1 MQLKS
6 GTLLQG
12 GKYRVESVL
21 GQGGFGI
28 TYMAVQSG
36 LNRKVA
42 IKEFFMK
49 EHCNRDE
56 DTSEVSVP
64 SVGSRELVERFKTKF
79 IKEAQT
85 IAALSHP
92 NIVDIYDVFSE
103 NGTAYYVMK
112 YHGAG
117 SLSGMDLPMAAD
129 KAVGFIRQIS
139 SALSYL
145 HDRNIMHLDV
155 KPSNVLIDEN
165 GNAVLIDFGVSKHY
179 DEAGNQTS
187 TALSCI
193 SKGYA
198 PIEQYSLSTLTFSP
212 ATDIYAVGATLY
224 KLLTGDTPPEASV
237 LVSNPSAMIFPPSFP
252 SKLASLIR
260 RCMAS
265 SISDRPQSVGEFL
278 ALLDAA
284 LEEPVA
290 DVGEG
295 DVEETDVVVEKIEA
309 PDSPEPPSSGRRR
322 LWWLLVLILGLVAGV
337 VSYVVFSGGEDGG
350 PEVSVVEPAP
360 SPVPPVKPAEPVK
373 YAAAY
378 DMSSNGR
385 ANCYV
390 VSKSGTYKF
399 RTVKGNSNESVGR
412 VAKAE
417 VLWESFGT
425 STKPSVG
432 ALVRNA
438 SYNDGYITFETAS
451 TFREGNAVIA
461 AKDASGNI
469 LWSWHIWLTDQPQG
483 QVYYNNAGTMMDRN
497 LGATSAAPGEVGAL
511 GLLYQWGR
519 KDPFLGSSSINSSIP
534 AESSIIWPSAVRSSN
549 MMVVGMLEYS
559 IAHPTTFITG
569 NSDNEDWYYTG
580 ASSTYNTRWTTCDKP
595 KSIYDPCPSDWRVP
609 DGGKNGIWANAGF
622 GSTTYDAKNRGFS
635 YSTSTGSS
643 AWYPAA
649 GYRSYDLGTLGFVGD
664 YGYCRS
670 ATVSGNLT
678 YTLYFY
684 YGGDVSPLRELYR
697 ASGYSVRCCKE

>member
-322 LWWLLVLILGLVAGV
+322 TEVAVHHGTGIVVIHLTLWLVG
-337 VSYVVFSGGEDGG
+337 
-350 PEVSVVEPAP
+350 
-360 SPVPPVKPAEPVK
+360 KPYMP
-373 YAAAY
+373 
-378 DMSSNGR
+378 
-385 ANCYV
+385 
-390 VSKSGTYKF
+390 
-399 RTVKGNSNESVGR
+399 
-412 VAKAE
+412 
-417 VLWESFGT
+417 
-425 STKPSVG
+425 
-432 ALVRNA
+432 
-438 SYNDGYITFETAS
+438 
-451 TFREGNAVIA
+451 
-461 AKDASGNI
+461 
-469 LWSWHIWLTDQPQG
+469 
-483 QVYYNNAGTMMDRN
+483 
-497 LGATSAAPGEVGAL
+497 
-511 GLLYQWGR
+511 
-519 KDPFLGSSSINSSIP
+519 
-534 AESSIIWPSAVRSSN
+534 
-549 MMVVGMLEYS
+549 
-559 IAHPTTFITG
+559 
-569 NSDNEDWYYTG
+569 
-580 ASSTYNTRWTTCDKP
+580 
-595 KSIYDPCPSDWRVP
+595 
-609 DGGKNGIWANAGF
+609 
-622 GSTTYDAKNRGFS
+622 
-635 YSTSTGSS
+635 
-643 AWYPAA
+643 
-649 GYRSYDLGTLGFVGD
+649 
-664 YGYCRS
+664 
-670 ATVSGNLT
+670 
-678 YTLYFY
+678 
-684 YGGDVSPLRELYR
+684 
-697 ASGYSVRCCKE
+697 